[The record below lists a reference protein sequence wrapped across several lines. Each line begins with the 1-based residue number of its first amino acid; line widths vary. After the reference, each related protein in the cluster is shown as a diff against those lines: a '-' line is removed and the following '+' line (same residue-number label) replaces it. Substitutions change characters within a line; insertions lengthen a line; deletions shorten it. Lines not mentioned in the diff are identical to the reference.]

1 MRHPRLVLLLV
12 AQASAGFGLCSQ
24 DALPGAAD
32 TARERGAAVAREM
45 IAATGGIDRWN
56 AIRDASFVLRTTA
69 FETGPTGSLV
79 STIQAEF
86 TKSPRL
92 ALRVDVPHGKGTQTK
107 VFDGLEA
114 WMAVDG
120 VLLPRGESTY
130 QRIRNSARMYFLWI
144 AFPFNLL
151 DPGTTVEHLGS
162 GQVAGEAV
170 DLLQVRFAEESGNV
184 SPEDLRRFAVSRRT
198 HLTLKEEYFLRGEN
212 ENKVETTY
220 GDYREVGGILKDHLR
235 EIVSS
240 VDGRVLQRIE
250 VHDLAFGEHVARDR
264 FRKPPGPLPAEPSR
278 E

>member
-1 MRHPRLVLLLV
+1 MRHPRLVLLLL
-12 AQASAGFGLCSQ
+12 AHAFAGLGLCSP
-24 DALPGAAD
+24 DAPSNTSGP
-32 TARERGAAVAREM
+32 ARERGTAVAREM
-45 IAATGGIDRWN
+45 IAAAGGMERWN

-69 FETGPTGSLV
+69 FEAGPTGSV
-79 STIQAEF
+79 VTSIQAEF
-86 TKSPRL
+86 TKAPRPT
-92 ALRVDVPHGKGTQTK
+92 LRVDVPHGKGTQTK

-151 DPGTTVEHLGS
+151 DPGTTVEHLGT
-162 GQVAGEAV
+162 GHVAGEEV
-170 DLLQVRFAEESGNV
+170 DLLQVRFGEQSGTV

-240 VDGRVLQRIE
+240 VDGRTLQRIE

-264 FRKPPGPLPAEPSR
+264 FRKPPGPPPAEPSR